1 MEEPDEIK
9 EVKNLKKAGLCLIAG
24 MLLLAGSFWL
34 PELWQNYLIRQ
45 EQVDLISGYI
55 EEPEENDPEES
66 VSESETEDPKG
77 NSPMYRNIDFA
88 GLQQINPEIVG
99 WIYVPGTQIDYPIC
113 LGSDNNYYLT
123 HSFRRSQN
131 ALGAIFA
138 PAETSDDLRDAH
150 TILYGHNMRSGKM
163 FGELSN
169 YESSEFRDRYPYVY
183 IYTPDQSYT
192 CTVYAAYRTRYD
204 SAVYTIGYETGT
216 EVFREWI
223 NDTVEHAAYDCGIA
237 PTGQEQI
244 FTLSTCVD
252 SGSAKDRYV
261 VQCVVTD
268 HITLEEVEE

>member
-9 EVKNLKKAGLCLIAG
+9 EVKNLRKAGLCLIAG

-45 EQVDLISGYI
+45 EQVDFISGYI

-66 VSESETEDPKG
+66 VSESDMEDLKG
-77 NSPMYRNIDFA
+77 NRPMYRNIDFA
-88 GLQQINPEIVG
+88 GLQQINLEIVG

-113 LGSDNNYYLT
+113 LGSDNDYYLT

-138 PAETSDDLRDAH
+138 PAETSDDLGDAH

-183 IYTPDQSYT
+183 IYTPGQSYT

-252 SGSAKDRYV
+252 SGSAKERYV

>member
-9 EVKNLKKAGLCLIAG
+9 EVKNLRKAGLCLIAG

-34 PELWQNYLIRQ
+34 PELWQNYLLRQ
-45 EQVDLISGYI
+45 EQVDFISGYI

-77 NSPMYRNIDFA
+77 NRPMYRNIDFA

-138 PAETSDDLRDAH
+138 PAETSDDLGDAH

>member
-9 EVKNLKKAGLCLIAG
+9 EVKNLRKAGLCLIAG

-45 EQVDLISGYI
+45 EQVDFISGYI

-77 NSPMYRNIDFA
+77 NRPMYRNIDFA

-138 PAETSDDLRDAH
+138 PAETSDDLGDAH

>member
-9 EVKNLKKAGLCLIAG
+9 EVKNLRKAGLCLIAG

-45 EQVDLISGYI
+45 EQVDFISGYI
-55 EEPEENDPEES
+55 EEPEENAPEES

-138 PAETSDDLRDAH
+138 PAESSDDLGDAH

>member
-9 EVKNLKKAGLCLIAG
+9 EVKNLRKAGLCLIAG

-45 EQVDLISGYI
+45 EQVDFISGYI

>member
-9 EVKNLKKAGLCLIAG
+9 EVKNLRKAGLCLIAG

-45 EQVDLISGYI
+45 EQVDFISGYI

-66 VSESETEDPKG
+66 VSESDMEDLKG
-77 NSPMYRNIDFA
+77 NRPMYRNIDFA
-88 GLQQINPEIVG
+88 GLQQINLEIVG

-113 LGSDNNYYLT
+113 LGSDNDYYLT

-138 PAETSDDLRDAH
+138 PAETSDDLGDAH

-169 YESSEFRDRYPYVY
+169 YESSEFRNRYPYVY

-252 SGSAKDRYV
+252 SGLAKDRLV

-268 HITLEEVEE
+268 HIAVGEGEE